1 MNFYEKLPRNSKKK
15 SNFTKILPFVAELFH
30 MDGHEDEVL
39 EKGLKA
45 ISEGLNR
52 VTYT

>member
-1 MNFYEKLPRNSKKK
+1 
-15 SNFTKILPFVAELFH
+15 

-52 VTYT
+52 VTYNLGS